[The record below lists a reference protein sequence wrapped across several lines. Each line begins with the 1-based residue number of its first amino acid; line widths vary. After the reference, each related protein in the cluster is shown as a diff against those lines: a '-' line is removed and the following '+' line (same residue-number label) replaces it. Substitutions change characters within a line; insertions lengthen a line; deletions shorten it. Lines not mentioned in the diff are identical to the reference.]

1 MEAMTL
7 SVVLLQRN
15 KVAAR
20 LDEARRVH
28 GTAGR
33 GGGQGRRDTSS
44 RVARLERQLS
54 DWERLLKFAQGD

>member
-1 MEAMTL
+1 MTL

-33 GGGQGRRDTSS
+33 GGGRRDTSS